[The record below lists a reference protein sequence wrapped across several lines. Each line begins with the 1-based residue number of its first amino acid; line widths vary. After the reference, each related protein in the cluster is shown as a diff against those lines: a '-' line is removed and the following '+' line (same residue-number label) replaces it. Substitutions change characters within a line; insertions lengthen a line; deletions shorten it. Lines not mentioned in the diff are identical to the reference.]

1 MRTTSPPAQIPR
13 ISPIS
18 SECCDTSSGRLL
30 SLQAAA
36 RGKRGG
42 GLSAQLPPGPCQ
54 GRALSPA
61 SHMAGGGK
69 RKFIESPQ
77 LEVTHEDHCVQLL
90 HNIYVMFV

>member
-36 RGKRGG
+36 RGKQGQG
-42 GLSAQLPPGPCQ
+42 SVLSSLLAPARAGHCPLPPTWL
-54 GRALSPA
+54 GR
-61 SHMAGGGK
+61 G
-69 RKFIESPQ
+69 RKFTESPQ
-77 LEVTHEDHCVQLL
+77 LEVTHKDHL
-90 HNIYVMFV
+90 YPAPT

>member
-36 RGKRGG
+36 RGKAEAGDQCSAPSWPLPGPGTVPCLPHGRGG
-42 GLSAQLPPGPCQ
+42 EGNSQNPP
-54 GRALSPA
+54 SW
-61 SHMAGGGK
+61 K
-69 RKFIESPQ
+69 
-77 LEVTHEDHCVQLL
+77 
-90 HNIYVMFV
+90 